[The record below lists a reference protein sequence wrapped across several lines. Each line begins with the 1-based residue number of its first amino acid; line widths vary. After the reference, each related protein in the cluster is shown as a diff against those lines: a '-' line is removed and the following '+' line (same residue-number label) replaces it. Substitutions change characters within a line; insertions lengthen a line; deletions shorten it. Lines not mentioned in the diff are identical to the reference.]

1 MIDHDILLLLLY
13 HCHYYYYYYCSSY
26 CYYYYYMYI
35 ISITQRSLYHQKSS
49 FTHSEPVSCKERDAE
64 GQLRH
69 FDAVAGAVAVGC
81 SALNWNPM
89 DNDGKI
95 CGKRWKICGKRWK
108 TMENYGKL
116 LDVSGW

>member
-1 MIDHDILLLLLY
+1 M
-13 HCHYYYYYYCSSY
+13 
-26 CYYYYYMYI
+26 
-35 ISITQRSLYHQKSS
+35 ISITQRNLYHQKSS
-49 FTHSEPVSCKERDAE
+49 FTHSEPVTCEERDAE

-95 CGKRWKICGKRWK
+95 CGKRWKTMK
-108 TMENYGKL
+108 TMENCLIFQVGDCIGVLFLK
-116 LDVSGW
+116 V